1 MDINFNGNS
10 IGNFGFGRIASGAPQ
25 EAVPAAANQK
35 ALAKD
40 AVSLQAST
48 VDALQG
54 SEPIANVPDA
64 ELTRDDDLGKL
75 MKAAFNLP
83 PPPMPAFVE

>member
-25 EAVPAAANQK
+25 EAAPAAANQM

-64 ELTRDDDLGKL
+64 ELTRDDDLGRL
-75 MKAAFNLP
+75 VNSAFALP
-83 PPPMPAFVE
+83 APPMPDFGG